1 MRFTCMFISTKVS
14 RHSSGVHIYQLIR
27 CDLREGFNGL
37 DTPRLEPIH
46 SNRSIPNTL
55 FRHTT
60 WSGDGALTRTLM
72 SHTQTN
78 SVFAHANAMAHAPHG
93 ASSQSPAWK
102 HCSPAWPTVKHTHTH
117 TPALVL
123 KEVSGDS
130 ARLACCKRVLVP
142 AVL

>member
-1 MRFTCMFISTKVS
+1 MFISTKVS
-14 RHSSGVHIYQLIR
+14 RHSSGVQIYQLIR

-60 WSGDGALTRTLM
+60 WSGDGALTRRLM

-78 SVFAHANAMAHAPHG
+78 SGLNIGLASQCHGPCVPWCLQSVPSLETLQPCMAHAE
-93 ASSQSPAWK
+93 
-102 HCSPAWPTVKHTHTH
+102 THTH